1 MTEIK
6 ANLPVGIEPTLVADQ
21 PVTVEHAVADFM
33 EALWE
38 AIAIVLG
45 VSLVALGLRAGAVVA
60 LSIPLVLAAVFMTMM
75 SVGIDLQR
83 ISLGALIISLGLL
96 VDDAMI
102 TIELMVTRLERGD
115 EKEQAATFA
124 YGSTAFPRLAGTLV
138 TIAAFVPIGFAHS
151 AAGEYTFSI
160 FAVVAI
166 ALIGS
171 WCVAALFT
179 PLPGRLGAQETQ
191 DGAPGGAR
199 PDHARLPQVPRD
211 GDASPLGH
219 GRRDARPVR
228 VGAIRNGLRS
238 AAILSVV

>member
-1 MTEIK
+1 MITSRWSR
-6 ANLPVGIEPTLVADQ
+6 L
-21 PVTVEHAVADFM
+21 
-33 EALWE
+33 EATDP
-38 AIAIVLG
+38 I
-45 VSLVALGLRAGAVVA
+45 ALGLRAGAVVA

-83 ISLGALIISLGLL
+83 ISLGALIIALGLL

-102 TIELMVTRLERGD
+102 TVELMVTRLERGD

-124 YGSTAFPRLAGTLV
+124 YSSTAFPRLAGTLV

-179 PLPGRLGAQETQ
+179 PLLGVWVLKKPKMAHPEEPGPIMRVFRRFLALAMRARWVTVVATLALFGLGLYGMA
-191 DGAPGGAR
+191 
-199 PDHARLPQVPRD
+199 
-211 GDASPLGH
+211 
-219 GRRDARPVR
+219 
-228 VGAIRNGLRS
+228 LRS
-238 AAILSVV
+238 AAVLSVV